1 MDQEGLLCFFFILNI
16 IDGNGKKMGENMVSR
31 SQKNKMNTYQNNNF
45 VDESNDEMEI
55 DLMEIW
61 RVFKKHIAS
70 VFVSMIVL
78 GVAAFGVSSILL
90 TPKYESNATIFLT
103 PKIVENVVDY
113 NSMSSNQKLVNNVV
127 NLMTQ
132 DNLMNDVADKLDF
145 ESGKQVK
152 DSLTVSN
159 IPDTELI
166 TVSAVTKDP
175 QLSKKVVST
184 TLSTFIQSMEKNLNV
199 SNIEIVDSPILNDK
213 PVSPNIMKNTVL
225 GVLLGFVLACAR
237 IVIIV
242 LTDKTIKTKTEAER
256 FFSID

>member
-1 MDQEGLLCFFFILNI
+1 
-16 IDGNGKKMGENMVSR
+16 MVSR
-31 SQKNKMNTYQNNNF
+31 SQKNKLNVYKNNTF
-45 VDESNDEMEI
+45 VEESNDEMEI

-70 VFVSMIVL
+70 VFVCMIVL

-103 PKIVENVVDY
+103 PKVVENVVDY
-113 NSMSSNQKLVNNVV
+113 TSMNSNQKLVNNVV

-132 DNLMNDVADKLDF
+132 DNLMNEVAKKVNFDN
-145 ESGKQVK
+145 GNQVK
-152 DSLTVSN
+152 NSLTVSN

-166 TVSAVTKDP
+166 TVSAVTENP
-175 QLSKKVVST
+175 QLSKKVVGT
-184 TLSTFIQSMEKNLNV
+184 TVSTFIESMEKNLNV
-199 SNIEIVDSPILNDK
+199 SNIEIVDSPILNEK

-242 LTDKTIKTKTEAER
+242 LTDKTIKTKSEAER
-256 FFSID
+256 FFGYPVYVELPKLK